1 MLAAATVE
9 SGEGLA
15 QSIHAGQHALVADE
29 PVSNGGKDGGPAP
42 YQLVLAGLG
51 ACTSATLKMYSA
63 RKSWDFGKIT
73 VRLKLFREEAGER
86 IERAIECS
94 AQLTQEQRDKVLE
107 IAGKTPVTK
116 TLLRAMKIE
125 TTLA

>member
-1 MLAAATVE
+1 VE

-15 QSIHAGQHALVADE
+15 QNLSVGRHTLVADE

-42 YQLVLAGLG
+42 YQLVLGGLG
-51 ACTSATLKMYSA
+51 ACTSATLKMYAA

-86 IERAIECS
+86 IERQIECS
-94 AQLTQEQRDKVLE
+94 ASLTQEQKDKVLE

-116 TLLRAMKIE
+116 TIMRGTKIE